1 MALPTMTGVGRL
13 TNDPELRFTPSSKAV
28 ASIPLAFNSR
38 RLNQQ
43 TQQWED
49 GDVLYVR
56 GTAWERLAEN
66 AAETLEKGMEVIV
79 TGELRTESWEKDG
92 QKHERVALLIRSI
105 APNLAFATAQVT
117 KVTSGQNGAQRPA
130 QGQQGRAQQSRPNQP
145 PADDP
150 WTVGAAQGYTS
161 KPQGQQG
168 RQGYSDEPP
177 F

>member
-13 TNDPELRFTPSSKAV
+13 TADPDLRFTSASKAV

-49 GDVLYVR
+49 GDVFYVR

-92 QKHERVALLIRSI
+92 QKHERTALLIRSI
-105 APNLAFATAQVT
+105 APNLAFATANVT
-117 KVTSGQNGAQRPA
+117 KVTSGQNGAQQGGQQRGR
-130 QGQQGRAQQSRPNQP
+130 GQQGRAQQSRPSQP

-150 WTVGAAQGYTS
+150 WAVDAA
-161 KPQGQQG
+161 K
-168 RQGYSDEPP
+168 GYSDEPP

>member
-13 TNDPELRFTPSSKAV
+13 TADPELRFTPSSKAV

-38 RLNQQ
+38 RLNRQ
-43 TQQWED
+43 TQEWED

-66 AAETLEKGMEVIV
+66 AAETLERGMEVIV

-92 QKHERVALLIRSI
+92 QKHERTALLIRSI
-105 APNLAFATAQVT
+105 APSLAFATAKVT
-117 KVTSGQNGAQRPA
+117 KITSGQNGG
-130 QGQQGRAQQSRPNQP
+130 QGGGQPRGQAQQSRPTQP

-150 WTVGAAQGYTS
+150 WATGS
-161 KPQGQQG
+161 N
-168 RQGYSDEPP
+168 EPP